1 MSKCIPIKNGILCL
15 ADTLYQCPYCGE
27 IHDDSSEVI
36 LNRINK
42 NKSGNTK
49 VKCAKC
55 GKKFYMTYN
64 IRGDFQTWK

>member
-1 MSKCIPIKNGILCL
+1 MSS
-15 ADTLYQCPYCGE
+15 GE

-55 GKKFYMTYN
+55 GKKFTMTYN